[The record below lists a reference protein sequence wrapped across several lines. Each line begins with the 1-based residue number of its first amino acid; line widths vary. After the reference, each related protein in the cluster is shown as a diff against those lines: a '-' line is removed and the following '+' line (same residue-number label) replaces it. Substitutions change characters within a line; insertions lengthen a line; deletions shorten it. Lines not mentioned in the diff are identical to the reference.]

1 MSIDLG
7 DRRTGLAS
15 GDSATGVVSPLTVIE
30 VELQHGGGSP
40 LLEAVARAVE
50 EQLGDNPRL
59 QRGEVVIGV
68 PLNMDGTAGPR
79 VQIVRAFAA
88 RLQSRLGRAVHEQD
102 ERLTSVQAD
111 WDMAQ
116 SGLTHQQ
123 KKERRDAL
131 AAAAILGDFLEARK
145 NAPSDATD
153 DQTPDRGVW

>member
-1 MSIDLG
+1 MDLG

-30 VELQHGGGSP
+30 VELQHGGGAP

-50 EQLGDNPRL
+50 DQLGDNPRL

-68 PLNMDGTAGPR
+68 PLNMDGSAGPR
-79 VQIVRAFAA
+79 VKIVRAFAA

-116 SGLTHQQ
+116 TGLTHQQ

-145 NAPSDATD
+145 NAPAEPTD
-153 DQTPDRGVW
+153 DRGVW

>member
-1 MSIDLG
+1 M
-7 DRRTGLAS
+7 
-15 GDSATGVVSPLTVIE
+15 SPLTVIE
-30 VELQHGGGSP
+30 VDRQHGGGGP
-40 LLEAVARAVE
+40 LLEAVARSVE

-68 PLNMDGTAGPR
+68 PLNMDGTAGQR

-88 RLQSRLGRAVHEQD
+88 RLQQRLGRTVHEQD
-102 ERLTSVQAD
+102 ERLTSAQAD

-131 AAAAILGDFLEARK
+131 AAAAILSDYLEARK
-145 NAPSDATD
+145 NAPADPTNGP
-153 DQTPDRGVW
+153 QGDRGVW